1 MPRYNESAK
10 KKKSVKITKAGIY
23 IESLLIQC
31 TLCAFKDN
39 SCSYI
44 KARYKSLKRNHGH
57 KKAIIA
63 IARLLLTSIY
73 HILLTGKIFDY
84 GRFNTLLNRN
94 FKSNKQIKNFPE
106 KMNSYLTSLGYVIT
120 M

>member
-73 HILLTGKIFDY
+73 HILLTLCKK
-84 GRFNTLLNRN
+84 NTLFEL
-94 FKSNKQIKNFPE
+94 FLPVLI
-106 KMNSYLTSLGYVIT
+106 
-120 M
+120 